1 MGRRGRRG
9 RESTKMTIIITHS
22 AFHRVR
28 IDSFILLWVHHR
40 IIIITIALVTGH
52 ESMRGGQWDVEL
64 TSCMTWMFIQ
74 QTANTRLTSDITNRR
89 ITSCSDASLHILLAM
104 GEECAISWDL
114 VLVSLYCFFACSSF
128 GNIFLSF
135 HNVPDWRTPAGLVE
149 WWMVQLKSKD
159 NTILCANIL
168 SSCLRVL
175 SSWNILYS
183 SYPFVVIYI
192 VTS

>member
-1 MGRRGRRG
+1 MVYHKQFVVNHSHCDMGRRG

-40 IIIITIALVTGH
+40 IIITIALVTGR

-74 QTANTRLTSDITNRR
+74 QTANTRLTSDIRNRR
-89 ITSCSDASLHILLAM
+89 ITSCSDASLHILLVM

-114 VLVSLYCFFACSSF
+114 VLVSLYCFFLPVVPLETSLSLS
-128 GNIFLSF
+128 IMFLID
-135 HNVPDWRTPAGLVE
+135 VLLLV
-149 WWMVQLKSKD
+149 
-159 NTILCANIL
+159 
-168 SSCLRVL
+168 
-175 SSWNILYS
+175 
-183 SYPFVVIYI
+183 
-192 VTS
+192 